1 MKTTFETTDVT
12 LNKVLTMY
20 VQGVTII
27 DSHDGKDIT
36 EDVPNV
42 AVLKSGEVC
51 PLMFGCRYQSLNPIR
66 PNNGRLVLSQMS
78 VGGVIE
84 GSPTFSD
91 IEAYNASVKGGRAIV
106 SIVTHSGEIFNV
118 SEGGDDEEC

>member
-1 MKTTFETTDVT
+1 MSKEL
-12 LNKVLTMY
+12 LNEVLTMY
-20 VQGVTII
+20 TKGVEII
-27 DSHDGKDIT
+27 DSHDNSDIT
-36 EDVPNV
+36 EDVPDV

-78 VGGVIE
+78 VGGVIK

-91 IEAYNASVKGGRAIV
+91 IAEYNNSVTGHRRIV
-106 SIVTHSGEIFNV
+106 AVVTHTGEIFNV
-118 SEGGDDEEC
+118 SDVLEGGDKEEC